1 MGSWRPES
9 LSSKIVSSIV
19 LVLVVTLGVN
29 LWVTQW
35 KVKDQAEKAFSEKLR
50 TMTDVALGSRVSN
63 AQGGHAWELAQR
75 YAKSQGYEFRTPAH
89 SPMNAEHTPNE
100 FDQRAFAALQAT
112 PKLEQYVER
121 MREGGHD
128 VMLFARPVVVTEDCK
143 ACHSWDL
150 TAASG
155 RAENGQVAAL
165 FSIKAPL
172 DALSSNERSNA
183 RGLLVAALATLLL
196 TSGTVVLLL
205 RRLVVRPL
213 KGVLQLANRMAA
225 NDFRNRLTVNSD
237 DEIGQMADALNR
249 ALDKV
254 SGAIQSVAENADDV
268 ASASEGLTH
277 VSQQITSNSE
287 ETTTKA
293 TVVSSNT
300 EQVNRN
306 LQTVATG
313 AEEMRATMHEISRN
327 ATESARVAEEAVRRA
342 EATNTT
348 VSKLGSSSVEIGKVV
363 RTITAIAEQIN
374 LLALNATIEATRA
387 GDAGSGFAV
396 VANEVKELANQTAKA
411 TEEISREIA
420 TIQTDAKGAMEAI
433 GAIREVIRQISELSG
448 MIASAVQQQGETT
461 DEMSRNL
468 MSAAKSSGDI
478 AQNITEVAQVAQGTT
493 SKAHDS
499 MKEANRLAEMSTE
512 LKRLVEQF
520 KVTSNGRGDGRQ
532 RVQAA

>member
-1 MGSWRPES
+1 
-9 LSSKIVSSIV
+9 
-19 LVLVVTLGVN
+19 
-29 LWVTQW
+29 
-35 KVKDQAEKAFSEKLR
+35 
-50 TMTDVALGSRVSN
+50 
-63 AQGGHAWELAQR
+63 
-75 YAKSQGYEFRTPAH
+75 
-89 SPMNAEHTPNE
+89 
-100 FDQRAFAALQAT
+100 
-112 PKLEQYVER
+112 
-121 MREGGHD
+121 
-128 VMLFARPVVVTEDCK
+128 
-143 ACHSWDL
+143 
-150 TAASG
+150 
-155 RAENGQVAAL
+155 
-165 FSIKAPL
+165 
-172 DALSSNERSNA
+172 
-183 RGLLVAALATLLL
+183 
-196 TSGTVVLLL
+196 
-205 RRLVVRPL
+205 
-213 KGVLQLANRMAA
+213 
-225 NDFRNRLTVNSD
+225 
-237 DEIGQMADALNR
+237 
-249 ALDKV
+249 
-254 SGAIQSVAENADDV
+254 VAENADDV